1 MIMIYNIIYS
11 MEYKNKYLKYKNK
24 YLNLKKLLGGNIF
37 NKIYDKLIKI
47 FRDINKINDPIFGFK
62 DILHIKGGS
71 SIKYHLQKNMIAPD
85 ELTRLTNDID
95 ILVILDDYKSEN
107 LESFNKSKEDFV
119 IFILETIK
127 KNIPEYNWNYK
138 ESNQLY
144 NICIENDN
152 IECFIDI
159 TFYNPFDE
167 DIDIDDDTSLFQYAL
182 RENKYINM
190 KSYIDTIRFN
200 ASNIDSEFDITDDN
214 IDTFMFTSPQFEYY
228 SCIKGIELM
237 KKYLNY
243 ASHEWIL
250 KKEGFKKLLLENLS
264 SNDKFINNITALT
277 ILNYTI
283 FYFLYIFDFLIN
295 LVIFISFLSLLINED
310 LK

>member
-1 MIMIYNIIYS
+1 MNF
-11 MEYKNKYLKYKNK
+11 KNKYLKYKKK
-24 YLNLKKLLGGNIF
+24 YLNIKKLLGGNIF
-37 NKIYDKLIKI
+37 NKIYDKLIKT

-62 DILHIKGGS
+62 DIIHIKGGS

-85 ELTRLTNDID
+85 DLNELTNDID
-95 ILVILDDYKSEN
+95 ILVILDDSKSEN
-107 LESFNKSKEDFV
+107 LELFNKNKKDFV

-127 KNIPEYNWNYK
+127 KNIPEYNWIYK

-144 NICIENDN
+144 NICIENDI

-182 RENKYINM
+182 RKNTYINM
-190 KSYIDTIRFN
+190 KNYIDKIKTN
-200 ASNIDSEFDITDDN
+200 ASIDSEFDITDDN

-237 KKYLNY
+237 GKYLNY
-243 ASHEWIL
+243 ASQKWNLEKEEL
-250 KKEGFKKLLLENLS
+250 KKILLENISLDDES
-264 SNDKFINNITALT
+264 INNIKKQLKRLEYQISEEYTNKLKDKLKRYNKKLELIKL
-277 ILNYTI
+277 IL
-283 FYFLYIFDFLIN
+283 
-295 LVIFISFLSLLINED
+295 
-310 LK
+310 

>member
-1 MIMIYNIIYS
+1 MDF
-11 MEYKNKYLKYKNK
+11 KNKYLKYKKK
-24 YLNLKKLLGGNIF
+24 YLNIKKLLGGNIF
-37 NKIYDKLIKI
+37 NKIYDKLIKT

-62 DILHIKGGS
+62 DIIHIKGGS

-85 ELTRLTNDID
+85 DLNELTNDID
-95 ILVILDDYKSEN
+95 ILVILDDSKSEN
-107 LESFNKSKEDFV
+107 LELFNKNKKDFV

-127 KNIPEYNWNYK
+127 KNIPEYNWIYK

-144 NICIENDN
+144 NICIENDI

-182 RENKYINM
+182 RQNTYINM
-190 KSYIDTIRFN
+190 KNYIDKIKTN
-200 ASNIDSEFDITDDN
+200 ASIDSEFDITDDN

-237 KKYLNY
+237 GKYLNY
-243 ASHEWIL
+243 ASQKWNLEKEEL
-250 KKEGFKKLLLENLS
+250 KKILLENISLDDES
-264 SNDKFINNITALT
+264 INNIKKQIKRLEYQISEEYTNKLKDKLKRYIKKLELLRL
-277 ILNYTI
+277 IL
-283 FYFLYIFDFLIN
+283 
-295 LVIFISFLSLLINED
+295 
-310 LK
+310 

>member
-1 MIMIYNIIYS
+1 MNF
-11 MEYKNKYLKYKNK
+11 KNKYLKYKKK
-24 YLNLKKLLGGNIF
+24 YLNIKKLLGGNIF
-37 NKIYDKLIKI
+37 NKIYDKLIKT

-62 DILHIKGGS
+62 DIIHIKGGS

-85 ELTRLTNDID
+85 DLNELTNDID
-95 ILVILDDYKSEN
+95 ILVILDDSKSEN
-107 LESFNKSKEDFV
+107 LELFNKNKKDFV

-127 KNIPEYNWNYK
+127 KNIPEYNWIYK

-144 NICIENDN
+144 NICIENDI

-182 RENKYINM
+182 RKNTYINM
-190 KSYIDTIRFN
+190 KNYIDKIKTN
-200 ASNIDSEFDITDDN
+200 ASIDSEFDITDDN

-237 KKYLNY
+237 GKYLNY
-243 ASHEWIL
+243 ASQKWNLEKEEL
-250 KKEGFKKLLLENLS
+250 KKILLENISLDDES
-264 SNDKFINNITALT
+264 INNIKKQIKRLEYQISEEYTNKLKDKLKRYNKKLELIKL
-277 ILNYTI
+277 IL
-283 FYFLYIFDFLIN
+283 
-295 LVIFISFLSLLINED
+295 
-310 LK
+310 